1 MIEIPAANYISAS
14 QTRKR
19 LSSLVRLVMA
29 GESFIITDDLTGE
42 PIAELVPASDKDDFS
57 NTPEDEM

>member
-1 MIEIPAANYISAS
+1 M
-14 QTRKR
+14 
-19 LSSLVRLVMA
+19 VRLVMA